1 MKKIFFTPLI
11 LILLFTSCEDVVNV
25 DLETAAPK
33 LVIDASIDWEKG
45 TTGNVQVIKL
55 STTSDFYSNTVPR
68 VSGAIVFIT
77 NSSNTIFDFIET
89 VPNSGNYVCSNF
101 VPAIDE
107 TYTLTV
113 TYQGQTYN
121 SSEKMISVPE
131 ITRTEQRNITV
142 GTAEQ
147 IEVEFFFQ
155 DNGLEDNN
163 YMFRYIV
170 PSFVTPI
177 FEAFD
182 DRFQQGNEMSNFY
195 SDDELKAG
203 DVINFTLYGISRQN
217 YNYMNILL
225 GITGGVGPFS
235 TPPATL
241 RGNIVNL
248 TNEENFCLGFF
259 RLSEIDRLDYT
270 VQ

>member
-1 MKKIFFTPLI
+1 MKKIFFVSFI
-11 LILLFTSCEDVVNV
+11 LSLLFISCEDVINV
-25 DLETAAPK
+25 DLETASPK

-45 TTGNVQVIKL
+45 TAGNEQIIKL
-55 STTSDFYSNTVPR
+55 STTSDFYSNAFVSA
-68 VSGAIVFIT
+68 SGATIFIT

-89 VPNSGNYVCSNF
+89 VPNSGNYICSNF
-101 VPAIDE
+101 IPVIDE
-107 TYTLTV
+107 TYILTV
-113 TYQGQTYN
+113 TYQGQTYTA
-121 SSEKMISVPE
+121 SEKMIAVPE
-131 ITRTEQRNITV
+131 IIRAEQRIIDE
-142 GTAEQ
+142 GAGEQ

-170 PSFVTPI
+170 PGFITPI

-195 SDDELKAG
+195 SDDKLKTG

-225 GITGGVGPFS
+225 GITGGGGPFS

-241 RGNIVNL
+241 RGNIINQ
-248 TNEENFCLGFF
+248 TDEDNFCFGFF